1 LGLKDSQDV
10 MVLTVNQ
17 ENVDLKGILDR
28 LVWVYEVSKGHE
40 D

>member
-1 LGLKDSQDV
+1 LGLKGSQDV

-17 ENVDLKGILDR
+17 ENAGLKGILVR
-28 LVWVYEVSKGHE
+28 LVWVCEVNKAHE